1 MSRFLCAAGDRD
13 VSLATVPALISVQ
26 ADKPGEHIALGPLV
40 CFTVPGSPG
49 AVTLHL
55 AQEVKMLGTDTL
67 AATHTVHIHTVHI
80 HTVHTGLRNHGAGAF
95 CARTNSPQ
103 SL

>member
-67 AATHTVHIHTVHI
+67 AATHTVHIHTVH
-80 HTVHTGLRNHGAGAF
+80 TGLRNHGAGAF